1 MLKNNKYSKNPI
13 IVSGMPRTAT
23 TIVGKVISNK
33 APYSVIYEPFNSS
46 QGLNSI
52 DINYL
57 IPGSNIMENDFD
69 RIFHNLSNLNGD
81 FKLGINENESLFKT
95 LIKYTVGNESSIS
108 FKRAKYFN
116 SKRGLIIKDPFLLFA
131 SEYLSNNYKIIICE
145 RPLLPLA
152 GSFKRMSWTFHEYS
166 RLLKDLKKIGLDIKN
181 PKQFHNSNISP
192 FIVGAVQF
200 FYLYTLFKKRIV
212 HKDNIYFFNQH
223 HLSTNPK
230 NSISSLF
237 DWLNIEYSK
246 KDINKITMSISGSS
260 TKNKS
265 PKKGVQHDK
274 LYDKQYANEYFKLV
288 LTEDE
293 IKYVKECELI
303 VCSGEEI

>member
-33 APYSVIYEPFNSS
+33 APYNVIYEPFNSS

-69 RIFHNLSNLNGD
+69 RILHNLSNLNGN

-246 KDINKITMSISGSS
+246 KDINKIAMSISGSS

>member
-33 APYSVIYEPFNSS
+33 APYNVIYEPFNSS

-69 RIFHNLSNLNGD
+69 RILHNLSNLNGK

-200 FYLYTLFKKRIV
+200 FYLYTLFKKRLV
-212 HKDNIYFFNQH
+212 NKDNIYFFNQH

-246 KDINKITMSISGSS
+246 NDINKIAMSISGSS

>member
-33 APYSVIYEPFNSS
+33 APYNVIYEPFNSS

-69 RIFHNLSNLNGD
+69 RILHNLSNLNGD

-192 FIVGAVQF
+192 LIVGAVQF

-246 KDINKITMSISGSS
+246 KDINKIAMSISGSS

>member
-33 APYSVIYEPFNSS
+33 APYNVIYEPFNSS

-69 RIFHNLSNLNGD
+69 RILHNLSNLNGN

-246 KDINKITMSISGSS
+246 KDINKIAMSISGSS

-288 LTEDE
+288 LSDDE

>member
-33 APYSVIYEPFNSS
+33 APYNVIYEPFNSS

-69 RIFHNLSNLNGD
+69 RILHNLSNLNGD

-246 KDINKITMSISGSS
+246 KDINKIAMSISGSS

>member
-33 APYSVIYEPFNSS
+33 APYNVIYEPFNSS

-69 RIFHNLSNLNGD
+69 RILHNLSNLNGD

-95 LIKYTVGNESSIS
+95 LIKYTFGNESSIS

-116 SKRGLIIKDPFLLFA
+116 RKRGLIIKDPFLLFA
-131 SEYLSNNYKIIICE
+131 SEYLSSSYKIIICE

-166 RLLKDLKKIGLDIKN
+166 RLIKDLKKIGLDIKN

-192 FIVGAVQF
+192 FIIGAVQF

-246 KDINKITMSISGSS
+246 KDINKIAMSISGSS

-288 LTEDE
+288 LSDGE

-303 VCSGEEI
+303 ICSGEEI

>member
-1 MLKNNKYSKNPI
+1 MPHTYLPTDYDRKNYKKLLQ
-13 IVSGMPRTAT
+13 RA
-23 TIVGKVISNK
+23 
-33 APYSVIYEPFNSS
+33 
-46 QGLNSI
+46 
-52 DINYL
+52 
-57 IPGSNIMENDFD
+57 
-69 RIFHNLSNLNGD
+69 H
-81 FKLGINENESLFKT
+81 FKLPEEKFVLCC
-95 LIKYTVGNESSIS
+95 
-108 FKRAKYFN
+108 FN
-116 SKRGLIIKDPFLLFA
+116 
-131 SEYLSNNYKIIICE
+131 NNYKIIICE

-200 FYLYTLFKKRIV
+200 FYLYTLFKKRLV

-246 KDINKITMSISGSS
+246 NDINKIAMSISGSS

-288 LTEDE
+288 LSDDE

>member
-23 TIVGKVISNK
+23 TIVSKVISNK
-33 APYSVIYEPFNSS
+33 APYNVIYEPFNSS

-69 RIFHNLSNLNGD
+69 RILHNLSNLNGN

-116 SKRGLIIKDPFLLFA
+116 RKRGLIIKDPFLLFA
-131 SEYLSNNYKIIICE
+131 SEYLSSSYKIIICE

-166 RLLKDLKKIGLDIKN
+166 RLLNDLKKIGLDIKN
-181 PKQFHNSNISP
+181 PKQFNNSNISP
-192 FIVGAVQF
+192 FVVGAVQF

-223 HLSTNPK
+223 HLSTSPK

-246 KDINKITMSISGSS
+246 KDINKVAMSISGTSI
-260 TKNKS
+260 KHKS

-288 LTEDE
+288 LSDDE

>member
-33 APYSVIYEPFNSS
+33 APYNVIYEPFNSS

-69 RIFHNLSNLNGD
+69 RILHNLSNLNGD

-145 RPLLPLA
+145 RPLLPLV

-246 KDINKITMSISGSS
+246 KDINKIAMSISGSS

-288 LTEDE
+288 LSDDE

>member
-33 APYSVIYEPFNSS
+33 APYNVIYEPFNSS

-69 RIFHNLSNLNGD
+69 RILHNLSNLNGD

-116 SKRGLIIKDPFLLFA
+116 RKRGLIIKDPFLLFA
-131 SEYLSNNYKIIICE
+131 SEYLSSSYKIIICE

-166 RLLKDLKKIGLDIKN
+166 RLIKDLKKIGLDIKN

-192 FIVGAVQF
+192 FIIGAVQF

-246 KDINKITMSISGSS
+246 KDVNKIAMSISGSS

-288 LTEDE
+288 LSDGE

-303 VCSGEEI
+303 ICSGEEI

>member
-33 APYSVIYEPFNSS
+33 APYNVIYEPFNSS

-69 RIFHNLSNLNGD
+69 RILHNLSNLNGD

-246 KDINKITMSISGSS
+246 KDINKIAMSISGSS

-274 LYDKQYANEYFKLV
+274 FYDKQYANEYFKLV
-288 LTEDE
+288 LSDDE

>member
-33 APYSVIYEPFNSS
+33 APYNVIYEPFNSS

-69 RIFHNLSNLNGD
+69 RILHNLSNLNGD

-246 KDINKITMSISGSS
+246 KDINKIAMSISGSS

-288 LTEDE
+288 LSDDE

>member
-33 APYSVIYEPFNSS
+33 APYNVIYEPFNSS

-69 RIFHNLSNLNGD
+69 RILHNLSNLNGD

-200 FYLYTLFKKRIV
+200 FYIYTLFKKRLV

-246 KDINKITMSISGSS
+246 KDINKIAMSISGSS

-288 LTEDE
+288 LSDDE

>member
-33 APYSVIYEPFNSS
+33 APYNVIYEPFNSS

-69 RIFHNLSNLNGD
+69 RILHNLSNLNGN

-246 KDINKITMSISGSS
+246 KNINKIAMSISGSS

>member
-33 APYSVIYEPFNSS
+33 APYNVIYEPFNSS

-69 RIFHNLSNLNGD
+69 RILHNLSNLNGD

-131 SEYLSNNYKIIICE
+131 SEYLSSSYKIIICE

-166 RLLKDLKKIGLDIKN
+166 RLLNDLKKIGLDIKN
-181 PKQFHNSNISP
+181 PKQFNNSNISP
-192 FIVGAVQF
+192 FVVGAVQF

-246 KDINKITMSISGSS
+246 KDINKIAMSISGSS

-288 LTEDE
+288 LSDDE

>member
-33 APYSVIYEPFNSS
+33 APYNVIYEPFNSS

-69 RIFHNLSNLNGD
+69 RILHNLSNLNGD

-145 RPLLPLA
+145 RPLLPLV

-246 KDINKITMSISGSS
+246 KDLNKIAMSISGSS

-274 LYDKQYANEYFKLV
+274 LYDKQYSNEYFKLV

>member
-33 APYSVIYEPFNSS
+33 APYNVIYEPFNSS

-69 RIFHNLSNLNGD
+69 RILHNLSNLNGD

-192 FIVGAVQF
+192 FIVGAVQL

-246 KDINKITMSISGSS
+246 KDINKIAMSISGSS

-288 LTEDE
+288 LSDDE

>member
-33 APYSVIYEPFNSS
+33 APYNVIYEPFNSS

-69 RIFHNLSNLNGD
+69 RILHNLSNLNGN

-95 LIKYTVGNESSIS
+95 LIKYTFGNESSIS

-116 SKRGLIIKDPFLLFA
+116 RKRGLIIKDPFLLFA
-131 SEYLSNNYKIIICE
+131 SEYLSSSYKIIICE

-166 RLLKDLKKIGLDIKN
+166 RLIKDLKKIGLDIKN

-192 FIVGAVQF
+192 FIIGAVQF

-246 KDINKITMSISGSS
+246 KDINKIAMSISGSS

>member
-33 APYSVIYEPFNSS
+33 APYNVIYEPFNSS

-69 RIFHNLSNLNGD
+69 RILHNLSNLNGD

-166 RLLKDLKKIGLDIKN
+166 RLIKDLKKIGLDIKN

-200 FYLYTLFKKRIV
+200 FYIYTLFKKRLV

-246 KDINKITMSISGSS
+246 KDINKIAMSISGSS

-288 LTEDE
+288 LSDDE

>member
-33 APYSVIYEPFNSS
+33 APYNVIYEPFNSS

-131 SEYLSNNYKIIICE
+131 SEYLSSSYKIIICE

-166 RLLKDLKKIGLDIKN
+166 RLLNDLKKIGLDIKN
-181 PKQFHNSNISP
+181 PKQFNNSNISP
-192 FIVGAVQF
+192 FVVGAVQF
-200 FYLYTLFKKRIV
+200 FYLYTHIVRNDFNNFRKTWKK
-212 HKDNIYFFNQH
+212 
-223 HLSTNPK
+223 
-230 NSISSLF
+230 
-237 DWLNIEYSK
+237 
-246 KDINKITMSISGSS
+246 
-260 TKNKS
+260 KS
-265 PKKGVQHDK
+265 C
-274 LYDKQYANEYFKLV
+274 FR
-288 LTEDE
+288 
-293 IKYVKECELI
+293 
-303 VCSGEEI
+303 

>member
-33 APYSVIYEPFNSS
+33 APYNVIYEPFNSS

-69 RIFHNLSNLNGD
+69 RILHNLSNLNGN

-145 RPLLPLA
+145 RPLLPLV

-246 KDINKITMSISGSS
+246 NDINKIAMSISGSS

-293 IKYVKECELI
+293 IKYVKEYELI

>member
-33 APYSVIYEPFNSS
+33 APYNVIYDPFNSS
-46 QGLNSI
+46 QGLSSI

-69 RIFHNLSNLNGD
+69 RILHNLSNLNGD
-81 FKLGINENESLFKT
+81 FKLGINENESFFKT
-95 LIKYTVGNESSIS
+95 LIKYSVGNESSIS
-108 FKRAKYFN
+108 FKWAKYFN
-116 SKRGLIIKDPFLLFA
+116 RKRGLIIKDPFLLFA

-145 RPLLPLA
+145 RPILPLA

-223 HLSTNPK
+223 HLSTNPR

-288 LTEDE
+288 LSDDE